1 MNPLFDA
8 PRTLSITGAALP
20 SFNGAPILVPTKLS
34 GSEAV
39 GELFEYILELKT
51 ADTLAFS
58 PSIGANV
65 DLAKLAGSEVTVLIQ
80 IEGKGHFIP
89 GRAGDTGQANIGAG
103 TREITGIVSTA
114 RIVREETRAFVY
126 ELTLRPWPWHAAQ
139 NNHTRNFQD
148 MSVVEITDA
157 VLSAYPFPVDKRLTT
172 PRPNPGWPKR
182 DIQRQ
187 HRESDW
193 TFLQRVWQEWGIFWF
208 FEHSDGKH
216 RLVLCDSMGAL
227 KSHAEPYQTIRY
239 QAPGAQHID
248 EEYIHALTVTNT
260 LTPGAVTAV
269 DYDYTWPRADLTV
282 TREDP
287 RDTALAHQAHYTWG
301 DYAQP
306 QAGAAGLSGDH
317 NAPRTEAEYLTMVR
331 MQALRCPGLRAQGAG
346 NLRGLVAGRTFVLTH
361 YPQTTAN
368 REYLVVSSKL
378 TIEEV
383 GEASGSGQRY
393 QCQAEFEVQP
403 ANEAFRLQ
411 RTIPKP
417 SISGPEY
424 AVVTGPENQEIW
436 TDAYGRVKVQFIWD
450 KLSPNDE
457 RSSCWVRVL
466 SPWQGDQFGATHLP
480 RRGQEVAVIFY
491 HGDPDLPVIVA
502 SAVNAFNMSSAE
514 LPQNHALAI
523 TRSKEIDGRRA
534 NTIALD
540 DTHGK
545 IQAHLSSDEGDS
557 QLNLGFI
564 TRIAGHAGRQEERGR
579 GFELVTNLWGVMRS
593 ALGMLITTHGHLD
606 AQGQVKDMSETV
618 RQLEDAQRLHD
629 AMSRAAQAG
638 GAQDAE
644 GHQSDLAKAIE
655 AQNQQIH
662 GVASASNPFREL
674 SEPHLAIAGKAG
686 VEIVTPATVH
696 VAAQQVAVTS
706 EGHVGIAGGRSL
718 FVTVCDT
725 MRMFVQR
732 GIMKFIAASGDI
744 MLQALTES
752 IIQRAQKQILL
763 QAEEIVLRAKKIRLE
778 ANDSFTQYDDKGITH
793 GTAGEFVAHAARHD
807 LPTPIVQP
815 VDTSPK
821 HVCTECLLR
830 AAKSGASVVPL

>member
-1 MNPLFDA
+1 M
-8 PRTLSITGAALP
+8 
-20 SFNGAPILVPTKLS
+20 
-34 GSEAV
+34 
-39 GELFEYILELKT
+39 
-51 ADTLAFS
+51 
-58 PSIGANV
+58 
-65 DLAKLAGSEVTVLIQ
+65 
-80 IEGKGHFIP
+80 
-89 GRAGDTGQANIGAG
+89 
-103 TREITGIVSTA
+103 
-114 RIVREETRAFVY
+114 
-126 ELTLRPWPWHAAQ
+126 
-139 NNHTRNFQD
+139 
-148 MSVVEITDA
+148 VEITDA

-227 KSHAEPYQTIRY
+227 KSHPEPYQTIRY

-248 EEYIHALTVTNT
+248 EEHIHALTVTNT

-502 SAVNAFNMSSAE
+502 SAANAFNMPSAE
-514 LPQNHALAI
+514 LPRNHALAI

-564 TRIAGHAGRQEERGR
+564 TRIAGHAGLQEERGR
-579 GFELVTNLWGVMRS
+579 GFELRTDAHGVVR
-593 ALGMLITTHGHLD
+593 AGEGMLITTENRAN
-606 AQGQVKDMSETV
+606 AQAHAKDMGETIE
-618 RQLEDAQRLHD
+618 RLERAERWQAMLAQLAQ
-629 AMSRAAQAG
+629 
-638 GAQDAE
+638 
-644 GHQSDLAKAIE
+644 
-655 AQNQQIH
+655 H
-662 GVASASNPFREL
+662 G
-674 SEPHLAIAGKAG
+674 
-686 VEIVTPATVH
+686 
-696 VAAQQVAVTS
+696 AAQQSNDHQDAVAQALAKQNSQIRGVTKS
-706 EGHVGIAGGRSL
+706 AAKDSFPELNAPHIIISGAAGVHTTTPASTH
-718 FVTVCDT
+718 F
-725 MRMFVQR
+725 
-732 GIMKFIAASGDI
+732 ASGQHIALSSGEHISASANGSLLASAQDTIRFFAGRDGIKAVAGDGDI
-744 MLQALTES
+744 EIHAL
-752 IIQRAQKQILL
+752 QRAINLLALLEVNITSDTIHIKAKKKLVLNGGGSYIHLEQGNIKSGTSGNWLSHAANHFLL
-763 QAEEIVLRAKKIRLE
+763 QPDEV
-778 ANDSFTQYDDKGITH
+778 
-793 GTAGEFVAHAARHD
+793 
-807 LPTPIVQP
+807 P
-815 VDTSPK
+815 VELHVPK
-821 HVCTECLLR
+821 VCIPCLLK
-830 AAKSGASVVPL
+830 AAQSGTSAIPRM